1 MSLATPGIKL
11 YLVRMVAAGRNRPK
25 HGDLPLAEQ
34 PLNLGLCRE
43 VRKVQSQN
51 LDLGELGSNPGCKLQ
66 VSEQV
71 R

>member
-1 MSLATPGIKL
+1 
-11 YLVRMVAAGRNRPK
+11 MVAAGRDRAE
-25 HGDLPLAEQ
+25 HGDLPLAEK

-51 LDLGELGSNPGCKLQ
+51 LRLGELGSNPGCMLQ

>member
-1 MSLATPGIKL
+1 
-11 YLVRMVAAGRNRPK
+11 MVAAGRDRAE
-25 HGDLPLAEQ
+25 HGDLPLPEK

-51 LDLGELGSNPGCKLQ
+51 LRLGELGSNPGCMLQ